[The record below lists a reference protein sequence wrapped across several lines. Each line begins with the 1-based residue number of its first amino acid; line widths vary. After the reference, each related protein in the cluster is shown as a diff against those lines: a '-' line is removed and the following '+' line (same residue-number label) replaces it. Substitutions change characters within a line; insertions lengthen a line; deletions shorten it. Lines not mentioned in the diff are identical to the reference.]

1 MNAQGIRNT
10 AWATIFAA
18 FFAGLPA
25 MAATFTVDTTVDAV
39 DAVPGD
45 QDCRTAGDSCSLR
58 AAVQEANAKPGLDEV
73 ILPAGTFTLSLAG
86 AGEDIGATG
95 DLDVTDDLTLTGAG
109 EDSTVLDA
117 AGLDRL
123 FDSHPS
129 SGGLTL
135 WLTQLTVQ
143 GGAPPFVDGDGGC
156 FRNPENGQLLLGD
169 ATVRACRGLR
179 QGGAIFNRGRFE
191 GVDVSLLD
199 NGDPTLD
206 FGQGGAVANIGPAAQ
221 VYLLNSEL
229 RGNLASNGGAIYTSA
244 EFVTPHTS
252 EIRIE
257 RSSVVDNR
265 ARQSGG
271 AILNNSRTE
280 VYLLDSTL
288 SRNSASSGGALFN
301 DGGGFF
307 RIRNSTITG
316 NHASNIGGGIS
327 EVHFNAQFIVSR
339 NSIIAGNTAD
349 FRGPDCNFRMRSE
362 GGTLLGSTDEC
373 EMAAGA
379 GDILNTDPQLGPLL
393 RLGRRVWAHLLRPTS
408 PAIDAGASV
417 LCTPTD
423 QQGTT
428 RPLDGDLD
436 GQAFCD
442 LGAIEMG
449 SELFLSGFET
459 GDTSEWSATSG

>member
-1 MNAQGIRNT
+1 MDIQAIRKV
-10 AWATIFAA
+10 AGVAILSA
-18 FFAGLPA
+18 FTGLPLA
-25 MAATFTVDTTVDAV
+25 AATFVVDTTVDAV
-39 DAVPGD
+39 DANIGD
-45 QDCRTAGDSCSLR
+45 HACRTAADTCSLR
-58 AAVQEANAKPGLDEV
+58 AAVQEANALPGLDEV
-73 ILPAGTFTLSLAG
+73 LLPAGTFALSLTG
-86 AGEDIGATG
+86 VGEDLAVTG
-95 DLDVTDDLTLTGAG
+95 DLDVEDDLTLTGAG

-123 FDSHPS
+123 FDSHPGA
-129 SGGLTL
+129 GGMTL
-135 WLTQLTVQ
+135 WLTELTVQ

-156 FRNPENGQLLLGD
+156 FRNPEGGQLLLGA

-179 QGGAIFNRGRFE
+179 QGGAIFNGGRFE

-199 NGDPTLD
+199 NGDPSLD

-221 VYLLNSEL
+221 VYLLTSEL
-229 RGNLASNGGAIYTSA
+229 RGNRASNGGAIYTSA
-244 EFVTPHTS
+244 EFVTPHSS
-252 EIRIE
+252 EVRIE
-257 RSSVVDNR
+257 QCSLVDNQV
-265 ARQSGG
+265 RQSGG

-280 VYLLDSTL
+280 VYLQDSTL
-288 SRNSASSGGALFN
+288 SRNLASSGGALFN

-362 GGTLLGSTDEC
+362 GGTLLGSTNEC

-379 GDILNTDPQLGPLL
+379 GDILNTDPQLGPLV
-393 RLGRRVWAHLLRPTS
+393 RLGRRTWSHLLRAGS
-408 PAIDAGASV
+408 PAIDAGAAV

-423 QQGTT
+423 QLGTA
-428 RPLDGDLD
+428 RPLDGNLD

-449 SELFLSGFET
+449 GELFLSGFET
-459 GDTSEWSATSG
+459 GDLSEWSAASP